1 MKEFIIQNLLS
12 LATGLITGFIFAA
25 VKLPVPAP
33 NVIAGVM
40 GILGIT
46 LGYLLFNKLF

>member
-1 MKEFIIQNLLS
+1 MKEFIIQSLLT

-25 VKLPVPAP
+25 VKLPVSAP
-33 NVIAGVM
+33 NALVGVV

>member
-1 MKEFIIQNLLS
+1 MKTIIQS
-12 LATGLITGFIFAA
+12 LQSLGTGFIVGAIFAI

-33 NVIAGVM
+33 AVIEGVA

-46 LGYLLFNKLF
+46 LGYLLIKKIFG